1 MGYGYMMY
9 YLVNNGELLYG
20 YIMIYIYIYIY
31 RKMVAIYW
39 LMNTIIMMLLLWQL
53 G

>member
-20 YIMIYIYIYIY
+20 YIMLYILIEKWSQYI
-31 RKMVAIYW
+31 
-39 LMNTIIMMLLLWQL
+39 
-53 G
+53 GS